1 MMQMR
6 VIKNRWSILLIMTV
20 LLLVWTA
27 AAAALETRTGDI
39 VNVPA
44 GDIRGPLFVS
54 GNNLSVDAN
63 VDGDVFA
70 VGSSITING
79 NVTGDVIAAG
89 NTILING
96 TVSGDIRT
104 AGNNID
110 ISGPVGGSIT
120 GAANSI
126 TLRDSAQV
134 NRDVMMFGNSVTVR
148 GPIQGQVMGSSNKF
162 YLHGPV
168 GGDVKI
174 WDVQNLII
182 GPAADVKGTINYRS
196 ANPAQID
203 PAAQIA
209 AISQSAPPVR
219 PETKMP
225 GQIPYGANWTGAIF
239 MVISGFII
247 WGIFY
252 LLFPQLFPRSGQ
264 GDYGSFLAKL
274 GWGFLTLLVVPM
286 AVVMVLITVVGL
298 PLALLLL
305 FIYILVLCLAKI
317 LVADYLVRLLAERN
331 GWNTKGAVIASF
343 LAILII
349 MAATARIPVVGF
361 FISLIIASLAL
372 GLVVTGIARRR
383 RPPTASIE
391 SV

>member
-1 MMQMR
+1 MR
-6 VIKNRWSILLIMTV
+6 VSKNLWSLLLVLTV
-20 LLLVWTA
+20 LLLGWTT
-27 AAAALETRTGDI
+27 AAAALETRTGDM

-70 VGSSITING
+70 AGSSINING

-89 NTILING
+89 NTIVING
-96 TVSGDIRT
+96 TVNGDIRT

-126 TLRDSAQV
+126 TLRDSSQV
-134 NRDVMMFGNSVTVR
+134 TRDVMMFGNSVTLR
-148 GPIQGQVMGSSNKF
+148 GPVQGQVMGSSNQF
-162 YLHGPV
+162 YLQGPV

-174 WDVQNLII
+174 WDVQNLVI
-182 GPAADVKGTINYRS
+182 GPAAAVKGSISYRS
-196 ANPAQID
+196 AKPAQID
-203 PAAQIA
+203 PAAQIG
-209 AISQSAPPVR
+209 AINQLAPAVPPQTR
-219 PETKMP
+219 MP
-225 GQIPYGANWTGAIF
+225 DQIPYAVGWTGTII
-239 MVISGFII
+239 MVIAGFII

-264 GDYGSFLAKL
+264 GGYGSFLAKL
-274 GWGFLTLLVVPM
+274 GWGFLTLLVVPL
-286 AVVMVLITVVGL
+286 AVIMIFITVVGI

-305 FIYILVLCLAKI
+305 FLYILVLSLAKI
-317 LVADYLVRLLAERN
+317 LVADYLVRILAERN

-343 LAILII
+343 LAILVIL
-349 MAATARIPVVGF
+349 AAAARIPEVGF
-361 FISLIIASLAL
+361 LISLTIAALAL
-372 GLVVTGIARRR
+372 GLIVTGIARRR
-383 RPPTASIE
+383 QPSPAPIE

>member
-1 MMQMR
+1 MR

-252 LLFPQLFPRSGQ
+252 LLFPQLFPGRSRRLRLLPGQ
-264 GDYGSFLAKL
+264 IGVGIPDFAGGAHGSCHGTYHRGWITLA
-274 GWGFLTLLVVPM
+274 
-286 AVVMVLITVVGL
+286 
-298 PLALLLL
+298 LLL
-305 FIYILVLCLAKI
+305 FIYILVLCGQDPGCRLPGPATGRTEWLEHQRCGNCI
-317 LVADYLVRLLAERN
+317 LPRDTDNHGSHSPHTSGRFLHQPDHSLTGFGIGRYRHSQTAPAPNRLDR
-331 GWNTKGAVIASF
+331 
-343 LAILII
+343 
-349 MAATARIPVVGF
+349 VG
-361 FISLIIASLAL
+361 ITS
-372 GLVVTGIARRR
+372 
-383 RPPTASIE
+383 
-391 SV
+391 